1 MNTRRLLFL
10 SALCLTMGTTQVSAQ
25 SFLKKI
31 KNKGTQMIKE
41 AAPKPVKEVMDAVE
55 NANEAPKNNTSANRS
70 GNRTTQSRST
80 QRARTNANRRPSTR
94 NQADFEPAHKTITI
108 KLYKGL
114 GIKTWLGRKAFNT
127 PQPPTQC
134 PKQPAWIDALPQII
148 ELDNASLIAESKM
161 INKWVTSG
169 KPSCEPV
176 LVRRELLDNEV
187 GKRIRALN
195 NAVHY
200 LNNADSENEDYYT
213 PAEPLEE
220 DAFKR
225 TMQSD
230 YSPLYPLLNSE
241 TVAYLKSIN
250 RTTKEVSVRV
260 YEGNSSWENRMQIGE
275 MWFEL
280 NSQRNNARLIGVDND
295 ESIGKDYTVPSTV
308 RYAGRTFKVTE
319 IGSAAFAEMKIK
331 SVTLSPGL
339 KTIGSHAFACT
350 RITSINIPSTVT
362 MIDSYAFHNM
372 PAITSITVPNSVTKI
387 GNSVFSMCTALREVT
402 LPVRLEKL
410 PNALF
415 FGCKALTKVTL
426 PQNITKIDMSTF
438 EDCKAL
444 TSISLPQSV
453 AVIDQNAFKNTAL
466 TSVPVTTSLK
476 SIESSAFEGCNR
488 ITSVS
493 LPSRVEVEM
502 FAFKNCKAL
511 KKVVIGSQ
519 YKTRTD
525 ELQMIFYGCPF
536 MPQRMTTIPACITFN

>member
-10 SALCLTMGTTQVSAQ
+10 SAICLTMGTTQVSAQ

-31 KNKGTQMIKE
+31 KNKGTQIIKE
-41 AAPKPVKEVMDAVE
+41 AAPKPVKEVMDAVG
-55 NANEAPKNNTSANRS
+55 NANEAPQNNTSANRS
-70 GNRTTQSRST
+70 GNRTITQNRST

-134 PKQPAWIDALPQII
+134 SKQPAWFDALPQVI

-161 INKWVTSG
+161 INKLVTSG
-169 KPSCEPV
+169 KASCETV
-176 LVRRELLDNEV
+176 LVRRELLNSEV
-187 GKRIRALN
+187 NDRIGALD

-200 LNNADSENEDYYT
+200 LNNADSENEDFYT

-260 YEGNSSWENRMQIGE
+260 YEGNSSWGNRMQIGE

-308 RYAGRTFKVTE
+308 RYAGRTLKVTE

-339 KTIGSHAFACT
+339 KTIGSHA
-350 RITSINIPSTVT
+350 
-362 MIDSYAFHNM
+362 
-372 PAITSITVPNSVTKI
+372 
-387 GNSVFSMCTALREVT
+387 
-402 LPVRLEKL
+402 
-410 PNALF
+410 
-415 FGCKALTKVTL
+415 
-426 PQNITKIDMSTF
+426 
-438 EDCKAL
+438 
-444 TSISLPQSV
+444 
-453 AVIDQNAFKNTAL
+453 
-466 TSVPVTTSLK
+466 
-476 SIESSAFEGCNR
+476 
-488 ITSVS
+488 S
-493 LPSRVEVEM
+493 LPSTYHR
-502 FAFKNCKAL
+502 
-511 KKVVIGSQ
+511 
-519 YKTRTD
+519 R
-525 ELQMIFYGCPF
+525 
-536 MPQRMTTIPACITFN
+536 

>member
-1 MNTRRLLFL
+1 
-10 SALCLTMGTTQVSAQ
+10 
-25 SFLKKI
+25 
-31 KNKGTQMIKE
+31 
-41 AAPKPVKEVMDAVE
+41 MDAVD
-55 NANEAPKNNTSANRS
+55 NANKAPKNNTSANRS
-70 GNRTTQSRST
+70 GNRTITQNRST
-80 QRARTNANRRPSTR
+80 QRVRTNTNRRPSTR
-94 NQADFEPAHKTITI
+94 TDFEPAHKTITI

-134 PKQPAWIDALPQII
+134 PKQPAWIDALPQVI

-176 LVRRELLDNEV
+176 LVRRELLNSEV
-187 GKRIRALN
+187 NDRIGALD

-200 LNNADSENEDYYT
+200 LNNADSENEDFYT
-213 PAEPLEE
+213 PAEPLEL

-230 YSPLYPLLNSE
+230 YSPLYPWLEEE

-250 RTTKEVSVRV
+250 RTSKEVSVRV
-260 YEGNSSWENRMQIGE
+260 YEGNTSWGNRMQIGE

-362 MIDSYAFHNM
+362 MIDTRAFHNM

-387 GNSVFSMCTALREVT
+387 GHSAFSMCTALTEVT

-426 PQNITKIDMSTF
+426 PQNITKTDMSTF

>member
-10 SALCLTMGTTQVSAQ
+10 SALCLTMGTTQLSAQ

-31 KNKGTQMIKE
+31 KNKGTQIIKE

-70 GNRTTQSRST
+70 GNRTITQNRST
-80 QRARTNANRRPSTR
+80 QRVRTNTNRRPSTR

-108 KLYKGL
+108 KLYKGV

-134 PKQPAWIDALPQII
+134 PKQPAWFESLPQPI

-161 INKWVTSG
+161 IEKCI
-169 KPSCEPV
+169 KDDKFACEPV
-176 LVRRELLDNEV
+176 FVRRDLISTEV
-187 GKRIRALN
+187 NDRITALT
-195 NAVHY
+195 NAIQY
-200 LNNADSENEDYYT
+200 LNDADSQNEDSYT

-260 YEGNSSWENRMQIGE
+260 YEGNSSWGNRMQIGE

-280 NSQRNNARLIGVDND
+280 NSHRNDARLIGVDND

-319 IGSAAFAEMKIK
+319 IGSAAFADMKIK

-339 KTIGSHAFACT
+339 KTIGSHA
-350 RITSINIPSTVT
+350 
-362 MIDSYAFHNM
+362 
-372 PAITSITVPNSVTKI
+372 
-387 GNSVFSMCTALREVT
+387 
-402 LPVRLEKL
+402 
-410 PNALF
+410 
-415 FGCKALTKVTL
+415 
-426 PQNITKIDMSTF
+426 
-438 EDCKAL
+438 
-444 TSISLPQSV
+444 
-453 AVIDQNAFKNTAL
+453 
-466 TSVPVTTSLK
+466 
-476 SIESSAFEGCNR
+476 
-488 ITSVS
+488 S
-493 LPSRVEVEM
+493 LPSTYHR
-502 FAFKNCKAL
+502 
-511 KKVVIGSQ
+511 
-519 YKTRTD
+519 R
-525 ELQMIFYGCPF
+525 
-536 MPQRMTTIPACITFN
+536 

>member
-1 MNTRRLLFL
+1 
-10 SALCLTMGTTQVSAQ
+10 
-25 SFLKKI
+25 
-31 KNKGTQMIKE
+31 MIKE

-70 GNRTTQSRST
+70 ANRTTQSRST

-94 NQADFEPAHKTITI
+94 TDFEPAHKTITI

-176 LVRRELLDNEV
+176 LVRRELLDSEV
-187 GKRIRALN
+187 NDRIGALN

-200 LNNADSENEDYYT
+200 LNNADSENEDFYT

-260 YEGNSSWENRMQIGE
+260 YEGNSSWGNRMQIGE

-308 RYAGRTFKVTE
+308 RYAGRTLKVTE

-362 MIDSYAFHNM
+362 MIDSYAFHSM

-387 GNSVFSMCTALREVT
+387 GNSAFSMCTALTEVA

-453 AVIDQNAFKNTAL
+453 GVIDQNAFKNTAL

-476 SIESSAFEGCNR
+476 SIESGAFEGCNR

>member
-25 SFLKKI
+25 GFLKKI
-31 KNKGTQMIKE
+31 KNKGTQIIKE

-55 NANEAPKNNTSANRS
+55 NANEAPQNNTSANRS

-80 QRARTNANRRPSTR
+80 QRARANTNRHPSTR
-94 NQADFEPAHKTITI
+94 TDFEPAHKTITI

-134 PKQPAWIDALPQII
+134 SKQPAWFDALPQVI

-161 INKWVTSG
+161 INKLVTSG
-169 KPSCEPV
+169 KASCETV
-176 LVRRELLDNEV
+176 LVRRELLNSEV
-187 GKRIRALN
+187 NDRIGALD

-200 LNNADSENEDYYT
+200 LNNADSENEDDYT

-230 YSPLYPLLNSE
+230 YSPLYPLLADE

-250 RTTKEVSVRV
+250 RTSKEVSVRV
-260 YEGNSSWENRMQIGE
+260 YEGNSSWGNRMQIGE

-280 NSQRNNARLIGVDND
+280 NSQRNSARLIGVDND

-308 RYAGRTFKVTE
+308 RYAGRTLKVTE

-339 KTIGSHAFACT
+339 KTIGSHAFSRT

-387 GNSVFSMCTALREVT
+387 GNSAFSMCTALTEVT

-438 EDCKAL
+438 EDCRAL

-476 SIESSAFEGCNR
+476 SI
-488 ITSVS
+488 
-493 LPSRVEVEM
+493 
-502 FAFKNCKAL
+502 
-511 KKVVIGSQ
+511 
-519 YKTRTD
+519 
-525 ELQMIFYGCPF
+525 
-536 MPQRMTTIPACITFN
+536 